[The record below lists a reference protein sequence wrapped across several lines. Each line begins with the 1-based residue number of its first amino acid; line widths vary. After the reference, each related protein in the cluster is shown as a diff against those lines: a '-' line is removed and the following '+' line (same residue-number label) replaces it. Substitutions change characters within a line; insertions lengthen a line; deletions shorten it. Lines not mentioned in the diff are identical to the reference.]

1 MVYLLLAVTV
11 IFEVIGT
18 MLIKATDG
26 FTKPVPSLGVIVSY
40 GIAFYV
46 LSHVMKTMPVG
57 IAYAMWGG
65 FGIILVSLMSYVVH
79 KQELDLPAILGIA
92 LIVAGV
98 VVINLFSKSIAH

>member
-26 FTKPVPSLGVIVSY
+26 FTRLVPSLGVIASY

-65 FGIILVSLMSYVVH
+65 FGIILVSLMSYFVH
-79 KQELDLPAILGIA
+79 KQELDLPAVLGIG

-98 VVINLFSKSIAH
+98 VIINLFSKTIAH